1 MITVLTYFPIS
12 FIFTLFF
19 SALCFACCSVSL
31 CTAFLQFHTA
41 HFSFHIQKSV
51 EQKRAV
57 WKMVIMVIIKSI
69 YMVYTIL
76 LLQALWNSGNRN
88 WNHKGAVEMRLKI
101 LLREYI
107 DILPSALAFAI
118 IFRILSHFVSC
129 DLYCESQMYYW
140 MLCHKLLYRIFC
152 DQGTASQIPL
162 FKAWIIITIIF
173 FFFYF
178 FTYGFLSYIT
188 GYKLIRL
195 TDFA

>member
-1 MITVLTYFPIS
+1 MENIKIIVIPSLLNVTKEKIS
-12 FIFTLFF
+12 FIVQKQFTFANNTIIHLHVLEAILYVAHLIVNMFF
-19 SALCFACCSVSL
+19 SWCIYFI
-31 CTAFLQFHTA
+31 T
-41 HFSFHIQKSV
+41 
-51 EQKRAV
+51 V

-162 FKAWIIITIIF
+162 FKAWIIIIIIF
-173 FFFYF
+173 FFLLFYIW
-178 FTYGFLSYIT
+178 LSI
-188 GYKLIRL
+188 LHHRI
-195 TDFA
+195 

>member
-1 MITVLTYFPIS
+1 MKAVLFSLVWMLQELQIIFKKLLNHIHVHMKICA
-12 FIFTLFF
+12 FILVG
-19 SALCFACCSVSL
+19 LQYNSV
-31 CTAFLQFHTA
+31 CQIFLNC
-41 HFSFHIQKSV
+41 ICG
-51 EQKRAV
+51 
-57 WKMVIMVIIKSI
+57 
-69 YMVYTIL
+69 Y
-76 LLQALWNSGNRN
+76 LQ
-88 WNHKGAVEMRLKI
+88 AVEMRLKI
-101 LLREYI
+101 LLRKYI